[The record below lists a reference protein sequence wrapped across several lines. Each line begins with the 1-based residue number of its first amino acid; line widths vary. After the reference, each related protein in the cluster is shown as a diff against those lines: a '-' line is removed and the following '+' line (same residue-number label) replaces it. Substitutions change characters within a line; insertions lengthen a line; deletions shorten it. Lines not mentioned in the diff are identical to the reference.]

1 MSKSGAMMME
11 PKFRTAWNSYVINNR
26 DEDNFKNFIKD
37 KSAEISDGFPRVTF
51 LCGSE
56 AVSLSS
62 TLAGVAFPALRDVL
76 KSFQSGQCS
85 CDLLFR
91 NEATIFISLDS
102 DIDINM
108 LWMLKQIVTMSLSEV
123 KMTSYQL
130 GQLRDLMGMLGMS
143 MNLLKFEELESG
155 EHREDSKDEV
165 MHTSVPKYEEVLE
178 IDISSPPEPEGRH
191 LTLDEVTEAEVE
203 VRQSEETE
211 MDQSDLITPNS
222 EEVGQVFN
230 VCATLQQEDDVTSAN
245 VEVFSKDDDEND
257 DSNNPL
263 PLMNEPVSA
272 PEDHG
277 SDQQDPH
284 PVSIQHKEPEKS
296 KKSYSSPKSNYM
308 ENDEERSPLKPKRSG
323 KRKTIDDAIEN
334 IAAVAKKKAKEE
346 VYATIPATIVEEKPS
361 PFQIGGV
368 DELGSSKSP
377 DLLDIPSNQTNV
389 EHEEKGV
396 SPNGK
401 TFETTGDGPSNIKP
415 TKSDNTSKTSK
426 CPEQTCK
433 NSMVT
438 FKNKTELLNHVAVA
452 HFHVTLLEAYPYRKN
467 KECSLCISNEA
478 KKIFSA
484 KTKAAWMA
492 HIVTHEEILDVLPD
506 TITEAVKLLPKR
518 ARNQNKTARKDLKKD
533 VQEEVRNLDETEPI
547 PDQFSDGPLATS
559 YVEPSFD
566 FEKYKETLSSA
577 PVAEVSDANR
587 SPAIVTP
594 EKSSCEGEDSR
605 SPLSSPFHALTPAAS
620 TEMRRMS
627 FHKMDSVP
635 ASIEELPRPLAQSSV
650 ALASLPRELE
660 SFPPPLAQ
668 SSSVDILT
676 GLICT
681 CKSIF
686 TLKLH

>member
-1 MSKSGAMMME
+1 ME
-11 PKFRTAWNSYVINNR
+11 PKFRTAWNSYVINNH
-26 DEDNFKNFIKD
+26 DEDNLKNYIKD
-37 KSAEISDGFPRVTF
+37 TSAEISDGSPRVTF

-56 AVSLSS
+56 EVSVSS

-91 NEATIFISLDS
+91 NEATIFISLDT

-123 KMTSYQL
+123 KMSSFQL

-143 MNLLKFEELESG
+143 MNLLKFEELASAD
-155 EHREDSKDEV
+155 HREDLKDEV

-178 IDISSPPEPEGRH
+178 IDISSPPETEGRH

-203 VRQSEETE
+203 GRKSEEAE
-211 MDQSDLITPNS
+211 MDHSDMINPNS
-222 EEVGQVFN
+222 EEVDKVFN
-230 VCATLQQEDDVTSAN
+230 DCVTLQQEIDVTSS
-245 VEVFSKDDDEND
+245 EVKEFSKDDEKND
-257 DSNNPL
+257 DTNIPL
-263 PLMNEPVSA
+263 PLKDDPVST

-277 SDQQDPH
+277 TDQQDPQ
-284 PVSIQHKEPEKS
+284 PFFMQPKDPEETKQSI
-296 KKSYSSPKSNYM
+296 SSSKSNYM
-308 ENDEERSPLKPKRSG
+308 ENHQETSPLKPKRSG

-346 VYATIPATIVEEKPS
+346 VYASIPATIVEEKPS
-361 PFQIGGV
+361 PFQIGSI
-368 DELGSSKSP
+368 DAEELVSSKSP
-377 DLLDIPSNQTNV
+377 DLLDIHSNDTNE
-389 EHEEKGV
+389 EHEEEGV

-401 TFETTGDGPSNIKP
+401 TFEITSEGLGLSKIKP

-433 NSMVT
+433 NSMVS

-452 HFHVTLLEAYPYRKN
+452 HYNVTLLEAYPFRRN

-518 ARNQNKTARKDLKKD
+518 ARNQNKTARKDQKKD
-533 VQEEVRNLDETEPI
+533 VQEEIRNLDETEPI

-566 FEKYKETLSSA
+566 FEKYEKTLASA
-577 PVAEVSDANR
+577 PVAEVTVANR
-587 SPAIVTP
+587 SPGTVTP

-627 FHKMDSVP
+627 LHKMDSVP

-650 ALASLPRELE
+650 ALASLPSQPE

-668 SSSVDILT
+668 SSTVDTLT
-676 GLICT
+676 GLIC
-681 CKSIF
+681 
-686 TLKLH
+686 KLQILQYNP